1 MNALRVKNNY
11 ATNKRYKM
19 TNWKNF
25 KNKKLKSYEIA
36 KREKDVDEDIVP
48 LLDLINSKDDFVT
61 LSSCSGRIAVIDIPE
76 FGDKINS
83 EFLGKWHD
91 EVYVDDI
98 IKAAKKGK
106 KTTWL
111 ITYPPI
117 IHVACSNLD
126 SAEKLMNIANNAG
139 FRRSGLISLKKFV
152 VEISSLER
160 LELPI
165 AMSGKMVLDD
175 KTIRIMVDFANKK
188 LLKGK
193 EKLNRL
199 EKLIK
204 SNFD

>member
-1 MNALRVKNNY
+1 
-11 ATNKRYKM
+11 M
-19 TNWKNF
+19 TNWKEF
-25 KNKKLKSYEIA
+25 RKRKLKSYEIA
-36 KREKDVDEDIVP
+36 KSEKDVDEDIIP

-117 IHVACSNLD
+117 IHVACSNLA
-126 SAEKLMNIANNAG
+126 SAERLMNMANNAG

-165 AMSGKMVLDD
+165 AISGEMILDD
-175 KTIRIMVDFANKK
+175 KVIKIMVNFANKK
-188 LLKGK
+188 LLRGK
-193 EKLNRL
+193 EKLDKL
-199 EKLIK
+199 KELIK
-204 SNFD
+204 GF